1 MGKTLR
7 FAIVFLGA
15 YGAILI
21 LNAAFYKWWSGEFAE
36 PSRLAIR
43 VIGVCLI
50 AWGLW
55 RRDKWAWWFGLI
67 FSGLFAALGTAGLF
81 LLVNQGILANRP
93 YPVVDITFITLMIL
107 TLIGTFVCLLL
118 PQTRDVVKA
127 LRQTT

>member
-7 FAIVFLGA
+7 FAIFSLGA

-21 LNAAFYKWWSGEFAE
+21 LNAAFYKWWSGELAE

-43 VIGVCLI
+43 LIGVSLI

-67 FSGLFAALGTAGLF
+67 FSGLFAALGAVGLF
-81 LLVNQGILANRP
+81 FLVNQGILANRP
-93 YPVVDITFITLMIL
+93 YPVIDIAFLALMIL

-118 PQTRDVVKA
+118 PQTRDVVKDA
-127 LRQTT
+127 RQTT